1 MAALQINPP
10 ENFTF
15 STPSNWSKWKTRFE
29 RYRIASGLSSK
40 TGKDQVNSLIYIMG
54 EQAEDIFCSFGLSET
69 EQANFDIVLNKFNN
83 HFVLK
88 KNTIFERDQ
97 FNKQIHLDSESV
109 NTFLTALYTLAE
121 HCKYG
126 DLHDELIHDRVVVGI
141 RDKNLSEKLQLDVD
155 LMLTKIIEKVK
166 LSEVAK
172 EQQEKLIENE
182 SASVNACEISC
193 YNFSNRKK
201 VQ

>member
-1 MAALQINPP
+1 M
-10 ENFTF
+10 
-15 STPSNWSKWKTRFE
+15 
-29 RYRIASGLSSK
+29 
-40 TGKDQVNSLIYIMG
+40 
-54 EQAEDIFCSFGLSET
+54 
-69 EQANFDIVLNKFNN
+69 
-83 HFVLK
+83 
-88 KNTIFERDQ
+88 
-97 FNKQIHLDSESV
+97 
-109 NTFLTALYTLAE
+109 YTLAE

-126 DLHDELIHDRVVVGI
+126 DLHDELIHDRIVVRI

-166 LSEVAK
+166 LSEVVK